1 MRPDAPATATRQGV
15 EEDAAAAVVFTD
27 MSILQKKGVSQEISV
42 RLARMALPRAR
53 RKNLPRHHGQGMR
66 PATQR
71 EDDSRGG

>member
-1 MRPDAPATATRQGV
+1 MVAALLERVWLLKVLGRA
-15 EEDAAAAVVFTD
+15 EDALV
-27 MSILQKKGVSQEISV
+27 ISEQAV

-53 RKNLPRHHGQGMR
+53 RKNLPHHHGRGMR